1 MTAKKDKDKK
11 KEKPL
16 PDPYCDWKGKCK
28 KKGFAEVYP
37 FDINASREKGYP
49 VFIDKGWSY
58 LCLFHFIIV
67 IIRGDTVAWCEV
79 DDLTNIQKVIVKYLD
94 KVVSLYAIIREI
106 KYFLNLYLHAEIIYL
121 KEKKEMK

>member
-1 MTAKKDKDKK
+1 MIMTTEKK
-11 KEKPL
+11 KEEYK
-16 PDPYCDWKGKCK
+16 CDWKGKCK

-49 VFIDKGWSY
+49 VFINKGWSY

-67 IIRGDTVAWCEV
+67 IIRGDTIAWCEV